1 MTAPAGPK
9 STRIKGKGRQM
20 QVFTADDGARL
31 CYRDE
36 GRGYPVLALA
46 GLTRNGSDFDY
57 LVPHLPD
64 DIRLIRLDSR
74 GRGASQW
81 TGADTYTVLREAQD
95 VLGLLDHLKLKQ
107 VAILGSSRGGLIGM
121 LIALTARDRLSGLC
135 LNDVGPV
142 LERAGLERISTYVG
156 RAPAL
161 VSLAEIAARLPAANP
176 GFRHVSAE
184 RWMEEA
190 ERHFIARDGVISLP
204 YDPDLKI
211 AFDAAMA
218 GPLPEA
224 WPLYDACTGMPLA
237 LLRGEHS
244 DLLSAETAREMK
256 RRIPALDYVEVR
268 DRAHIPFLDE
278 PDALACLHRWFEA
291 LKDLPVTGD

>member
-1 MTAPAGPK
+1 
-9 STRIKGKGRQM
+9 M
-20 QVFTADDGARL
+20 QFFTTDDGARL
-31 CYRDE
+31 AFRDE
-36 GRGYPVLALA
+36 GKGLPVLALA

-57 LVPHLPD
+57 LMPHLPD
-64 DIRLIRLDSR
+64 HIRLIRLDSR

-81 TGADTYTVLREAQD
+81 TGAETYTVLREAQD
-95 VLGLLDHLKLKQ
+95 VLGLLDHLKLKR

-121 LIALTARDRLSGLC
+121 LLALTARDRISGLC

-142 LERAGLERISTYVG
+142 LERAGLERISAYVG

-161 VSLAEIAARLPAANP
+161 SSHAEIAARLPAANP
-176 GFRHVSAE
+176 GFHHVPAE
-184 RWMEEA
+184 RWMAEA
-190 ERHFIARDGVISLP
+190 ERHFIARNGVMALT

-218 GPLPEA
+218 GPLPDA
-224 WPLYDACTGMPLA
+224 WPLYEACTDMPLA
-237 LLRGEHS
+237 LLRGENS
-244 DLLSAETAREMK
+244 DLLSAGTARDMK
-256 RRIPALDYVEVR
+256 ARIPALDCVEVC

-291 LKDLPVTGD
+291 LKALPDARD

>member
-1 MTAPAGPK
+1 MH
-9 STRIKGKGRQM
+9 S
-20 QVFTADDGARL
+20 FTTDDGARL
-31 CYRDE
+31 AYRDE
-36 GRGYPVLALA
+36 GTGLPVLALA

-57 LVPHLPD
+57 LMPHLPR
-64 DIRLIRLDSR
+64 DIRFIRLDSR

-81 TGADTYTVLREAQD
+81 TGAETYTVMREAQD
-95 VLGLLDHLKLKQ
+95 VLALLDHLKLKR

-121 LIALTARDRLSGLC
+121 LLALTARDRISGLC

-161 VSLAEIAARLPAANP
+161 SSLGEIAARLPAANP
-176 GFRHVSAE
+176 GFHHVPAE
-184 RWMEEA
+184 RWMAEA
-190 ERHFIARDGVISLP
+190 ERHFIARDGVISLT
-204 YDPDLKI
+204 YDPDLKL

-218 GPLPEA
+218 GPLPDA
-224 WPLYDACTGMPLA
+224 WPLYEACTDMPLA

-244 DLLSAETAREMK
+244 DLVSAGTAREMK
-256 RRIPALDYVEVR
+256 ARIPALDLVEVR

-278 PDALACLHRWFEA
+278 PEALACLHRWFEA
-291 LKDLPVTGD
+291 LKALPDARD